1 VVIAD
6 SEEEREVV
14 IPDSDEEW
22 EVRAT
27 AEEVEEQVEKDKGK
41 GRATAEDVA
50 RGEEEEE
57 PGVKPPRRVEEEEV
71 GDDLAFD
78 PEGEAL
84 DEDEEDREVEE
95 DEEVEEGA
103 DLLARLHSLARPV
116 EKIAGSRRR
125 ESIKLSCSVDSFKA
139 VNIGRAGPLPPK
151 SNEVQLQCIL
161 EFVNR
166 MKFVIHQR
174 YQLAHSLSRI
184 DENSPFTYAVWIWW
198 TCQTEEE
205 IWTLVHD
212 AVDRSRQIVL
222 GGIFLG
228 YYKFTNI
235 PAPSDEELKLW
246 CVYGDLVN
254 DAEMYVGSATG
265 GTRNKGGFAR
275 LGNYER
281 AKRRSNSGKDVS
293 RETRHSRHLRV
304 GLQSGAVMEL
314 RILAFFDPRKCQI
327 ALPLAIEGMF
337 IDCLQSF
344 ARDSVYQPDAPYMSP
359 HCKQSSIDASLR
371 QDARWT
377 GLNGAHPFKQGIR
390 RNSLAR
396 RLLEEQDWTCEVCCK
411 QVFEVKR
418 FYRSESFPL
427 LQCKNPYVCDNCV
440 RAASAA
446 SSDWDLETFL
456 KVRRG
461 DRGNSRALRDHG
473 MLTNGFDALLE
484 AQETKC
490 PCCDKKGLTRQE
502 CEKNGDKFSDHW
514 KHVRPEWSP
523 HLNDAYW
530 ICRSCESSLRSYESH
545 LTKRTVEEIILQLR
559 DRKTVAAALQ
569 ASLPKGRNAALTV
582 ATAGRYQDT
591 RQTKLDAARAQ
602 NGLCAICEKLKWPAS
617 LTLDE
622 MKSDGPTGYR
632 TLSEKQQETFACP
645 ALVCSSCYTWA
656 RLKGKMFEAWD
667 STLGGLIEKRRL

>member
-1 VVIAD
+1 MAPTTRSKASQVPTPPTTGRLPIKRARPSVDADDETPIKKPRARGKGKGKSRVEEIADNDGVEPEEVVIANSEEEREEVVIAD

-50 RGEEEEE
+50 RGEEEE

-184 DENSPFTYAVWIWW
+184 DENSPFTYAMWIWW

-228 YYKFTNI
+228 
-235 PAPSDEELKLW
+235 
-246 CVYGDLVN
+246 
-254 DAEMYVGSATG
+254 
-265 GTRNKGGFAR
+265 
-275 LGNYER
+275 
-281 AKRRSNSGKDVS
+281 
-293 RETRHSRHLRV
+293 
-304 GLQSGAVMEL
+304 
-314 RILAFFDPRKCQI
+314 
-327 ALPLAIEGMF
+327 
-337 IDCLQSF
+337 
-344 ARDSVYQPDAPYMSP
+344 
-359 HCKQSSIDASLR
+359 
-371 QDARWT
+371 
-377 GLNGAHPFKQGIR
+377 
-390 RNSLAR
+390 
-396 RLLEEQDWTCEVCCK
+396 
-411 QVFEVKR
+411 
-418 FYRSESFPL
+418 
-427 LQCKNPYVCDNCV
+427 
-440 RAASAA
+440 
-446 SSDWDLETFL
+446 
-456 KVRRG
+456 
-461 DRGNSRALRDHG
+461 
-473 MLTNGFDALLE
+473 
-484 AQETKC
+484 
-490 PCCDKKGLTRQE
+490 
-502 CEKNGDKFSDHW
+502 
-514 KHVRPEWSP
+514 
-523 HLNDAYW
+523 
-530 ICRSCESSLRSYESH
+530 
-545 LTKRTVEEIILQLR
+545 
-559 DRKTVAAALQ
+559 
-569 ASLPKGRNAALTV
+569 
-582 ATAGRYQDT
+582 
-591 RQTKLDAARAQ
+591 
-602 NGLCAICEKLKWPAS
+602 
-617 LTLDE
+617 
-622 MKSDGPTGYR
+622 
-632 TLSEKQQETFACP
+632 
-645 ALVCSSCYTWA
+645 
-656 RLKGKMFEAWD
+656 
-667 STLGGLIEKRRL
+667 

>member
-1 VVIAD
+1 MAPTTRSKASQVPTPPTTGRLPIKRARPSVDADDETPIKKPRARGKGKGKSRVEEIADNDGVEPEEVVIANSEEEREEVVIAD

-50 RGEEEEE
+50 RGEEEE
-57 PGVKPPRRVEEEEV
+57 PGVKPPKRVEEEEV

-184 DENSPFTYAVWIWW
+184 DENSPFTYAMWIWW

-228 YYKFTNI
+228 
-235 PAPSDEELKLW
+235 
-246 CVYGDLVN
+246 
-254 DAEMYVGSATG
+254 
-265 GTRNKGGFAR
+265 
-275 LGNYER
+275 
-281 AKRRSNSGKDVS
+281 
-293 RETRHSRHLRV
+293 
-304 GLQSGAVMEL
+304 
-314 RILAFFDPRKCQI
+314 
-327 ALPLAIEGMF
+327 
-337 IDCLQSF
+337 
-344 ARDSVYQPDAPYMSP
+344 
-359 HCKQSSIDASLR
+359 
-371 QDARWT
+371 
-377 GLNGAHPFKQGIR
+377 
-390 RNSLAR
+390 
-396 RLLEEQDWTCEVCCK
+396 
-411 QVFEVKR
+411 
-418 FYRSESFPL
+418 
-427 LQCKNPYVCDNCV
+427 
-440 RAASAA
+440 
-446 SSDWDLETFL
+446 
-456 KVRRG
+456 
-461 DRGNSRALRDHG
+461 
-473 MLTNGFDALLE
+473 
-484 AQETKC
+484 
-490 PCCDKKGLTRQE
+490 
-502 CEKNGDKFSDHW
+502 
-514 KHVRPEWSP
+514 
-523 HLNDAYW
+523 
-530 ICRSCESSLRSYESH
+530 
-545 LTKRTVEEIILQLR
+545 
-559 DRKTVAAALQ
+559 
-569 ASLPKGRNAALTV
+569 
-582 ATAGRYQDT
+582 
-591 RQTKLDAARAQ
+591 
-602 NGLCAICEKLKWPAS
+602 
-617 LTLDE
+617 
-622 MKSDGPTGYR
+622 
-632 TLSEKQQETFACP
+632 
-645 ALVCSSCYTWA
+645 
-656 RLKGKMFEAWD
+656 
-667 STLGGLIEKRRL
+667 

>member
-1 VVIAD
+1 MAPTTRSKASQVPTPPTTGRLPIKRARPSVDADDETPIKKPRARGKGKGKSRVEEIADNDGVEPEEVVIANSEEEREEVVIAD

-50 RGEEEEE
+50 RGEEEE

-78 PEGEAL
+78 PEGKAL

-184 DENSPFTYAVWIWW
+184 DENSPFTYAMWIWW

-228 YYKFTNI
+228 
-235 PAPSDEELKLW
+235 
-246 CVYGDLVN
+246 
-254 DAEMYVGSATG
+254 
-265 GTRNKGGFAR
+265 
-275 LGNYER
+275 
-281 AKRRSNSGKDVS
+281 
-293 RETRHSRHLRV
+293 
-304 GLQSGAVMEL
+304 
-314 RILAFFDPRKCQI
+314 
-327 ALPLAIEGMF
+327 
-337 IDCLQSF
+337 
-344 ARDSVYQPDAPYMSP
+344 
-359 HCKQSSIDASLR
+359 
-371 QDARWT
+371 
-377 GLNGAHPFKQGIR
+377 
-390 RNSLAR
+390 
-396 RLLEEQDWTCEVCCK
+396 
-411 QVFEVKR
+411 
-418 FYRSESFPL
+418 
-427 LQCKNPYVCDNCV
+427 
-440 RAASAA
+440 
-446 SSDWDLETFL
+446 
-456 KVRRG
+456 
-461 DRGNSRALRDHG
+461 
-473 MLTNGFDALLE
+473 
-484 AQETKC
+484 
-490 PCCDKKGLTRQE
+490 
-502 CEKNGDKFSDHW
+502 
-514 KHVRPEWSP
+514 
-523 HLNDAYW
+523 
-530 ICRSCESSLRSYESH
+530 
-545 LTKRTVEEIILQLR
+545 
-559 DRKTVAAALQ
+559 
-569 ASLPKGRNAALTV
+569 
-582 ATAGRYQDT
+582 
-591 RQTKLDAARAQ
+591 
-602 NGLCAICEKLKWPAS
+602 
-617 LTLDE
+617 
-622 MKSDGPTGYR
+622 
-632 TLSEKQQETFACP
+632 
-645 ALVCSSCYTWA
+645 
-656 RLKGKMFEAWD
+656 
-667 STLGGLIEKRRL
+667 